1 MHHAN
6 SRPDAAKQETGRM
19 SSPAK
24 FLFDTDFG
32 TTDRGK
38 SAAMLAEHAA
48 ALAAAE
54 AAAYRQGFAAA
65 KAETEQHA
73 AAALARIA
81 TGLDA
86 LNRGLGAVETRLET
100 EAVEVAVAVAKKL
113 ASELLAREPFVE
125 IAALASACFRE
136 LVAAPHVV
144 VRVNEWLHQAAR
156 EELDKT
162 TQACGFAGRL
172 VLLAEPDIAVGDC
185 RIEWA
190 DGGVRRELAAVEA
203 AIDEAVARY
212 LAGRRGE
219 PYTPNEV
226 AKRVEP

>member
-1 MHHAN
+1 
-6 SRPDAAKQETGRM
+6 M
-19 SSPAK
+19 SAPAK

-32 TTDRGK
+32 TSDKRK
-38 SAAMLAEHAA
+38 SAALMAEHAA
-48 ALAAAE
+48 ELAE
-54 AAAYRQGFAAA
+54 AQAAGYRQGFAAA

-81 TGLDA
+81 IGLDA
-86 LNRGLGAVETRLET
+86 LGRGLRAVESRLES

-125 IAALASACFRE
+125 ISALATGCFRE

-162 TQACGFAGRL
+162 TQACGFTGRL
-172 VLLAEPDIAVGDC
+172 VVLAEPDIPVGDC

-203 AIDEAVARY
+203 AIDEAVGRY
-212 LAGRRGE
+212 IAGRRGE
-219 PYTPNEV
+219 PYPRAAAAND
-226 AKRVEP
+226 ASKGVER